1 MLTFLASSMPLGD
14 RSAFI
19 LNRFCKI
26 VKGPAK
32 SIVLFCADYFLIESE
47 Y

>member
-1 MLTFLASSMPLGD
+1 MLTILASSMPLAD
-14 RSAFI
+14 QSAII

-32 SIVLFCADYFLIESE
+32 SYSFVLRGLFLKRI
-47 Y
+47 